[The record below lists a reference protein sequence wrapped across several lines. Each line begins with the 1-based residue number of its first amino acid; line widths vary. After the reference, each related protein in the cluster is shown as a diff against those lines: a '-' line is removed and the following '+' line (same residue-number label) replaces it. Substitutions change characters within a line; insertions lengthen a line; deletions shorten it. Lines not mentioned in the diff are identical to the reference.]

1 MRIRTLVVFLAALS
15 TIGCLQ
21 KHGLVRNPYPEAQ
34 PIELHRPQPI
44 VQAPGSLFD
53 TSGGSGNA
61 NLISDS
67 RAYRNND
74 IVIIQIAESMSA
86 TNSANTDLER
96 TSANSFSVPNLFG
109 LENSLSSV
117 VGTGS
122 GGPLLATSTTS
133 EHEGKG
139 TTARSD
145 IFQGTVAARVIEVL
159 PNGYL
164 MIQGQKTVQVNDEKV
179 KFYLTGMVNPLMIG
193 SNHAVLS
200 TQVADLQLR
209 YGGNGVVTA
218 KQNPGMFSR
227 ILEWLWP
234 F

>member
-1 MRIRTLVVFLAALS
+1 MKKAFLLLAALS
-15 TIGCLQ
+15 TVGCLQ
-21 KHGLVRNPYPEAQ
+21 KHGLVNNPYPEPA
-34 PIELHRPQPI
+34 PIELHRPEP
-44 VQAPGSLFD
+44 VVRAPGALFD
-53 TSGGSGNA
+53 SGGGTGSA
-61 NLISDS
+61 NLISDA
-67 RAYRNND
+67 RAYRTND

-96 TSANSFSVPNLFG
+96 TSTNSFKVPNLFG
-109 LENSLSSV
+109 AEGSIGSV
-117 VGTGS
+117 FG
-122 GGPLLATSTTS
+122 TSTDGTVLGTSTES
-133 EHEGKG
+133 EHEGRG

-218 KQNPGMFSR
+218 EQNPGLFSR
-227 ILEWLWP
+227 ILKWLFP